1 MKKFS
6 AVLLISS
13 IALLFSLPLLSGC
26 GGGKVNYTLS
36 DEGGK
41 HYIVSCSGLTGN
53 LSGEYEI
60 LSYFGEG
67 EDYAPV
73 TEIAEQGFSSCGFSK
88 ITVPETVTKIGTA
101 AFSFSYF
108 LKTVEFKD
116 GINLS
121 VLPHGVFGRGVSL
134 ETIVFPDSVVK
145 TEGLI
150 FSDCQSLKSVTLNS
164 GLTEIGTRAF
174 ENCTAL
180 EEIVFPSS
188 LKTIGTGAFY
198 NSGLKEADLPESLQ
212 DTEDRRGIGYSAFNS
227 CTNLETVRIRGGVQ
241 KITSGAF
248 GYCKKLKSVY
258 IPLSVKEIE
267 GAYYKD
273 GKFLHGHA
281 FHNDEALTYVYYG
294 GTEEQWKGIKI
305 ETKTAYENNLSLN
318 NEAILNAAMHY
329 NQK

>member
-1 MKKFS
+1 MPNRAFQA
-6 AVLLISS
+6 AV
-13 IALLFSLPLLSGC
+13 
-26 GGGKVNYTLS
+26 
-36 DEGGK
+36 
-41 HYIVSCSGLTGN
+41 
-53 LSGEYEI
+53 
-60 LSYFGEG
+60 
-67 EDYAPV
+67 
-73 TEIAEQGFSSCGFSK
+73 FSK

-121 VLPHGVFGRGVSL
+121 VLPHGVFGRCVSL

-174 ENCTAL
+174 ENCTSL
-180 EEIVFPSS
+180 EEILFPSS
-188 LKTIGTGAFY
+188 LKTIGAGAFY
-198 NSGLKEADLPESLQ
+198 NSGLKSVELPTSLQ
-212 DTEDRRGIGYSAFNS
+212 DAEDKRGIGYSAFNS
-227 CTNLETVRIRGGVQ
+227 CTKLETVKIGGGV
-241 KITSGAF
+241 KIISAGAF

-281 FHNDEALTYVYYG
+281 FHNDEALTHVYYG

-318 NEAILNAAMHY
+318 NEAILNAAKHY